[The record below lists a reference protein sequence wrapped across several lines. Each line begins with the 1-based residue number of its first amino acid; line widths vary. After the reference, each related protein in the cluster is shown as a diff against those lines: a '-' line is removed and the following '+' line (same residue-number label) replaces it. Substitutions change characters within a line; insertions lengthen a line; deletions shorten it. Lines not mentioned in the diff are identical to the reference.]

1 MIYYVCCRSQKKSM
15 HKLKGKRK
23 EQDSKRINTP
33 CLARM
38 NVCIEKSG
46 QVDVS
51 YVSGHT
57 GHSPDLQECKF
68 LPLSNS
74 AKDRIVQK
82 LSDGVTMTRI
92 VEGENEDSISQ

>member
-1 MIYYVCCRSQKKSM
+1 M
-15 HKLKGKRK
+15 
-23 EQDSKRINTP
+23 NTP
-33 CLARM
+33 CLARI

-46 QVDVS
+46 QVDVF
-51 YVSGHT
+51 YVSGHP
-57 GHSPDLQECKF
+57 GHSPDLQECRF

-82 LSDGVTMTRI
+82 LSAGITMANV